1 MNGGAEWPYLVGRQS
16 SRGYR
21 AGADLN
27 KQLALTG
34 MNNIMPVRLR
44 PVSADCLS
52 GTNMAHQE
60 HPFNLFLSSL
70 SSDRDTAEK
79 KLEDIRRRLV
89 IMLECR
95 GCACSEDLAHEA
107 ILRFTHRLSRMDAP
121 FEGDAIAYLCTV
133 AYNLFLEY
141 ASKDFL
147 PLPEDCTEMPQ
158 PDVEAVK
165 AKEQLHKCLDECL
178 EQLDPDSHELALDY
192 YRFDKQSKIDFRKA
206 LAKARGISANAL
218 RIRLLNIRASLEE
231 CIEQRLRLDP
241 SLEME

>member
-1 MNGGAEWPYLVGRQS
+1 MWLWR
-16 SRGYR
+16 RGH
-21 AGADLN
+21 LN

-34 MNNIMPVRLR
+34 TNNIMPLSLR

-52 GTNMAHQE
+52 GINMAQLE
-60 HPFNLFLSSL
+60 QPFNLFLSSL

-121 FEGDAIAYLCTV
+121 FTGDAIAYLYTV
-133 AYNLFLEY
+133 AYNLYLEY
-141 ASKDFL
+141 ARKDFL
-147 PLPEDCTEMPQ
+147 PLPEDCSEIPQ

-178 EQLDPDSHELALDY
+178 EQLDPESRKLALDY
-192 YRFDKQSKIDFRKA
+192 YRFEKQIKIDFRKS
-206 LAKARGISANAL
+206 LARGLGISVNAL
-218 RIRLLNIRASLEE
+218 RIRLLNIRVRLEE
-231 CIEQRLRLDP
+231 CIEQCLGLKP
-241 SLEME
+241 SLETE